1 MGLGCVRGALGLPA
15 VSGDPGIAYSQVLPG
30 ICGLLCEVS
39 DPGMGLPG
47 VVGGSCLLLARFA
60 LQLMPIRYVG
70 LGLILLGITL
80 SGHR

>member
-1 MGLGCVRGALGLPA
+1 MCEGVAALGLPA